1 MAQVVN
7 LDDFS
12 APPLPSA
19 RRSNDVERRIEKE
32 GKEGREDKGQ
42 GGDGP
47 SVSILA
53 WGPSCLN
60 PAQLVPLR
68 Q

>member
-12 APPLPSA
+12 HPPLPSA

-47 SVSILA
+47 
-53 WGPSCLN
+53 PSRFWHGT
-60 PAQLVPLR
+60 QLS
-68 Q
+68 

>member
-12 APPLPSA
+12 PPPLPSA

-47 SVSILA
+47 PRLDF
-53 WGPSCLN
+53 GMGT
-60 PAQLVPLR
+60 QLS
-68 Q
+68 

>member
-1 MAQVVN
+1 MAEVVN

-12 APPLPSA
+12 PPPLPPA

-47 SVSILA
+47 
-53 WGPSCLN
+53 PSRFWHGT
-60 PAQLVPLR
+60 QLS
-68 Q
+68 